1 MKTPHDP
8 TPLFAR
14 RPVAHPQHN
23 TRRMVLSGI
32 LATLVAGTL
41 PLGAFAQTAA
51 YPTKPIRVIVPFP
64 PGGGGDTLARL
75 VMSRAGKELGQPI
88 VFENISGAGGNIGAQ
103 AAARAPADGYTLL
116 YGTNGTHGINMS
128 LYKSPGYDAAKDF
141 EPISQ
146 LTRIA
151 AMLVVRPGFSAQSV
165 EQLITQA
172 RQNPGK
178 FTFAS
183 AGNGTTSHLAGE
195 LLKSGANIEMVHVP
209 YRGGAQALTDLL
221 AGQVDMLLDVMPNT
235 APQVRAGKLQGLAV
249 STTKRAAAMPDI
261 PTIAESGLPGFNV
274 SAWDGIFAPVGTPP
288 AVIQRVNAAV
298 QQALASPELQK
309 QLVERGAEAASSTP
323 QELGTFVKSE
333 IARWGQAVKQSKAT
347 AD

>member
-14 RPVAHPQHN
+14 RPVAHLQHN

-41 PLGAFAQTAA
+41 PLGALAQTAA

-261 PTIAESGLPGFNV
+261 PTIAESGL
-274 SAWDGIFAPVGTPP
+274 
-288 AVIQRVNAAV
+288 
-298 QQALASPELQK
+298 QA
-309 QLVERGAEAASSTP
+309 ST
-323 QELGTFVKSE
+323 
-333 IARWGQAVKQSKAT
+333 
-347 AD
+347 